1 MVALKSFLNNP
12 CLTQFNQLQADFE
25 YNIQLLE
32 GRDQELQQ
40 YDSDASLQAEAL
52 ADCQRQLAEL
62 QEACEEARKG
72 VYVLNVCVCV
82 CERERERERVRK
94 VAAHEDRA
102 RL

>member
-62 QEACEEARKG
+62 QEACEEARK
-72 VYVLNVCVCV
+72 
-82 CERERERERVRK
+82 
-94 VAAHEDRA
+94 
-102 RL
+102 